1 MWPREVTKILVPA
14 YTHIFAK
21 KHFRDTV
28 SQLEVI
34 RSGRKQEA
42 WCQSKPEEILEGGGI
57 QQNVQVSVLKSGNK
71 ANFPQKEVVHCCYTG
86 YSLQDE
92 TSFDTNIK
100 TTSQKMISAG
110 NGSFAVRV
118 SEDGTKNS

>member
-14 YTHIFAK
+14 YNHIFTN

-28 SQLEVI
+28 SKLKVV

-42 WCQSKPEEILEGGGI
+42 QCQIRLEEILKGGGI
-57 QQNVQVSVLKSGNK
+57 HQNVQTSVLQSGDK

-100 TTSQKMISAG
+100 TSQKMISAR

>member
-14 YTHIFAK
+14 YNHIFAN

-28 SQLEVI
+28 SKLEVV

-42 WCQSKPEEILEGGGI
+42 WCQITLEEILKGGCI
-57 QQNVQVSVLKSGNK
+57 HQNVQTSVLKSEDK

-92 TSFDTNIK
+92 TSFYTNIK
-100 TTSQKMISAG
+100 TTSQKMISAR
-110 NGSFAVRV
+110 NGSFAGV